1 MTTWNAQACMEWFPF
16 TEDKG
21 FKVFA
26 HYLYTG
32 HQLADNSKALMAV
45 KPHTQRFS
53 LGLVYVIP
61 VL

>member
-1 MTTWNAQACMEWFPF
+1 MTSWNAQACLEWFPF
-16 TEDKG
+16 AEDKG

-26 HYLYTG
+26 HYLYKG
-32 HQLADNSKALMAV
+32 HQLTENAEVMMASM
-45 KPHTQRFS
+45 PHTQRIS